1 MDSGN
6 KEKRSENEKPGLNNI
21 TKMYEKLTYFDH
33 YGFSFI
39 LFIIITIVLIVFIGS
54 CIALQNIQPIKKDW
68 ANQRCKPYI
77 IPIAGFINKPPNMS
91 FNDFTSQNFTYCT
104 QNILKGITGFAV
116 EPLTYITNNITKLM
130 NYMKD
135 ATNDIRAI
143 TNKTRTFFATIIE
156 EIMGRIL
163 NVMIP
168 LQQIIIKF
176 KDFTVK
182 LQGTMTAGLFT
193 AFGAYLTLKS
203 LLGAIVKFIVSILI
217 AMVAI
222 IFVFWLFPFTW
233 GTAIAGT
240 ATFVAITIPLALILT
255 FMTRALGINTGLSIP
270 GLKKP
275 SLKCFDKNTKIT
287 MYDGSCKNISEIVVG
302 EKIAGNNLI
311 TSKIVVESYGS
322 VMYKLFGVI
331 VSDSHMVKYNDEW
344 IRVDEHP
351 YANKIEGY
359 GEPYLYC
366 INTENKVVQ
375 VNGVVFSD
383 WDEIHDDELEK
394 IKNVKLKNVL
404 FEMNKTLNY
413 SMDDIIVNNL
423 DIHRYLDGGFEKDT
437 KVVLKNGIVKNIKN
451 ILIGDVLENGER
463 VYGYVEV
470 DGTNLSEQAV
480 YNLAKN
486 RIVSGGS
493 NLNICDK
500 TMGFTST
507 LELDKK
513 YKKIKKN
520 DECSDK
526 LYHLLTDV
534 KTFHINGIRFY
545 DYNSC
550 IDLFLEKYRGKL
562 LSMKYV

>member
-383 WDEIHDDELEK
+383 WDEIYDDELEK

>member
-383 WDEIHDDELEK
+383 WDEIYDDELEK

-534 KTFHINGIRFY
+534 KTFHINGIKFY